1 MSPLF
6 QGKTVMK
13 FPRLVYKSA
22 DKFKLAADNEAFDS
36 LVKAGWFATVPEAIA
51 AKTAPDLGPV
61 DEVSPPTRAG
71 LEQRATELGIK
82 FDGRNSDKKLAD
94 LIASRT

>member
-1 MSPLF
+1 M
-6 QGKTVMK
+6 Q

-22 DKFKLAADNEAFDS
+22 DKYQLAADLETFDS
-36 LVKAGWFATVPEAIA
+36 LVSAGWFATVPDAIA
-51 AKTAPDLGPV
+51 GKTAPAVATPEPDLGPV
-61 DEVSPPTRAG
+61 DEVSAPTRAE

-94 LIASRT
+94 LIAQRK

>member
-1 MSPLF
+1 M
-6 QGKTVMK
+6 Q

-22 DKFKLAADNEAFDS
+22 DKYQLAADIQAFGS
-36 LVKAGWFATVPEAIA
+36 LVSPGWFATVPDAIA
-51 AKTAPDLGPV
+51 GKTAPAVATPEPDLGPV
-61 DEVSPPTRAG
+61 DEVSAPTRAE

-94 LIASRT
+94 LIAQRK